1 MSSNHFMNQ
10 LFEGEDLTFEQF
22 QQMKQANRDEAKL
35 EAEALEAEAREKKR
49 TDEAFFNEL
58 LILDEKIEA
67 FAVEKDELDT
77 LRATITKQYDTREL
91 QVRQEWHEARL
102 RFDQLFR
109 RFNKGR
115 PYSRSDYEAIK
126 FVEKLKAKGAKLKM
140 VELSIMRTP
149 LSPSA
154 QRLWDEVHKPELPN
168 DSDQNA
174 KYMSLVLAG
183 VK

>member
-1 MSSNHFMNQ
+1 MGDHFTNL
-10 LFEGEDLTFEQF
+10 LFEGEDLTF
-22 QQMKQANRDEAKL
+22 KQYQELRQARKKEAKL
-35 EAEALEAEAREKKR
+35 EAEALEAEVKETKR
-49 TDEAFFNEL
+49 RDEAFFNEML
-58 LILDEKIEA
+58 TLDAKIEA

-91 QVRQEWHEARL
+91 QIRQEWHEARL

-109 RFNKGR
+109 RFNNGR

-126 FVEKLKAKGAKLKM
+126 FVEKLKAKGAKLEM
-140 VELSIMRTP
+140 VELLITRTP

-154 QRLWDEVHKPELPN
+154 QKLWDEVHKPELPN
-168 DSDQNA
+168 DSTQNA
-174 KYMSLVLAG
+174 KYMSLVLGG

>member
-1 MSSNHFMNQ
+1 MSNHFMNQ

-22 QQMKQANRDEAKL
+22 QEMRQAKRDEVKL
-35 EAEALEAEAREKKR
+35 EAEGLEAEAREKKHK
-49 TDEAFFNEL
+49 DESYFNEL
-58 LILDEKIEA
+58 LTLDEKIEA
-67 FAVEKDELDT
+67 FAVENAELDQ
-77 LRATITKQYDTREL
+77 LRATITKRYDTREL

-102 RFDQLFR
+102 RFDELFR

-126 FVEKLKAKGAKLKM
+126 FAEKLKANGAKLKM

-154 QRLWDEVHKPELPN
+154 QKLWDEVHKPELPN
-168 DSDQNA
+168 DSTQNA
-174 KYMSLVLAG
+174 KYMSLVLGAG
-183 VK
+183 K

>member
-1 MSSNHFMNQ
+1 MSDHFINQ
-10 LFEGEDLTFEQF
+10 LLEGEDLTFEEF
-22 QQMKQANRDEAKL
+22 QKMKQAKRDEVKL
-35 EAEALEAEAREKKR
+35 EAEALKREAEEKKQ

-58 LILDEKIEA
+58 LTLDEKIEA
-67 FAVEKDELDT
+67 FAVEKDELDQ

-91 QVRQEWHEARL
+91 QIRQDWYEARM

-115 PYSRSDYEAIK
+115 PYNRSDHEAIK
-126 FVEKLKAKGAKLKM
+126 FAEKLKAKGAKLKM
-140 VELSIMRTP
+140 IELLIMRTP

-154 QRLWDEVHKPELPN
+154 QKLWDEVYKPELPN

-174 KYMSLVLAG
+174 KYMSLVLG
-183 VK
+183 VGK